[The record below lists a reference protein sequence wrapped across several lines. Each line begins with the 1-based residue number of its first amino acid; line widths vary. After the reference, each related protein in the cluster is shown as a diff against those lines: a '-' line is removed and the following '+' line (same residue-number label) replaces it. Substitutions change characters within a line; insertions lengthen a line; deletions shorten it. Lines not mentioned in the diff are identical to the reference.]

1 AGTADAVNGGAG
13 GVQRGARAR
22 GGRAHGRPSA
32 RRAASQERTTTMA
45 DIIMV
50 ETKIDSQDGAHK
62 IAQALVERRL
72 AAAAQVSGPTASTY
86 WWKGRIEHAEEWAG
100 TAKTRADLYGP
111 LGQATRELHPYE
123 TPAIVATPIVAGS
136 H

>member
-1 AGTADAVNGGAG
+1 MRWRCRRTCPAFGVWRSPQAAHDRHSIIGRRYGVIRRTLATGTADAVNGGAG

-62 IAQALVERRL
+62 IAQAL
-72 AAAAQVSGPTASTY
+72 
-86 WWKGRIEHAEEWAG
+86 
-100 TAKTRADLYGP
+100 
-111 LGQATRELHPYE
+111 
-123 TPAIVATPIVAGS
+123 
-136 H
+136 